1 MFKRMFES
9 TSVTSHPWKMEIPR
23 KSMVSLS
30 VLVVALLACPVVAH
44 SQGQPGSTE
53 YRTPIG
59 KSTTGQVVHSTKQIP
74 SDQTP
79 TSGQNADPGCGI
91 AAETDATGSG
101 KIPCNPSDV
110 IPGTHVGNGK

>member
-1 MFKRMFES
+1 MFNRILGS
-9 TSVTSHPWKMEIPR
+9 TALTSHQWKTEIPR
-23 KSMVSLS
+23 KLMFNLS
-30 VLVVALLACPVVAH
+30 ILVVTLLASAVVAH
-44 SQGQPGSTE
+44 SQGQSGSTE

-91 AAETDATGSG
+91 AAETDARGSG
-101 KIPCNPSDV
+101 KIPCNSSNV
-110 IPGTHVGNGK
+110 IPGIHVGNGK